1 MHTLSTPR
9 LHLLRATYLLMA
21 VGLGFSVWPSIIAPA
36 VAAADAKTVVR
47 ALLGTIGAMALLG
60 LRHPVRMLP
69 LLLFELLWKA
79 IWLVAF
85 ALPLWRAGTLDATAS
100 QNAVECLVGVA
111 LMAAVLPWGH
121 VGRQLVLGRADAG

>member
-1 MHTLSTPR
+1 MHTLSPLR

-36 VAAADAKTVVR
+36 VAAADARTVVR
-47 ALLGTIGAMALLG
+47 ALLGAIGAMALLG

-79 IWLVAF
+79 IWLIAF
-85 ALPLWRAGTLDATAS
+85 ALPLWRTGALDATAS
-100 QNAVECLVGVA
+100 RNAVECLVGVA
-111 LMAAVLPWGH
+111 LMAVVLPWGQ
-121 VGRQLVLGRADAG
+121 VWRQLVLGRPDAA